1 MFLDGNDSLAR
12 ITFAMNKMPEDECYE
27 VIETCLEHPNLEII
41 QMAERLV
48 KTVQIKD
55 EKNDKK
61 APMLEKPS
69 AVSVCRGIFVRFQ
82 QNESLKLL
90 EIRYLNLSR

>member
-48 KTVQIKD
+48 KTV
-55 EKNDKK
+55 
-61 APMLEKPS
+61 
-69 AVSVCRGIFVRFQ
+69 
-82 QNESLKLL
+82 
-90 EIRYLNLSR
+90 